1 MTLQTE
7 ILERIRKMPIV
18 SDLKSRR
25 FFKDTTPETC
35 HILEV
40 FLSYI
45 LGEEIKVNSIEAQKH
60 GYQRN
65 GRERIADID
74 IDISGNI
81 SGMVEIQ
88 NWNGKVKELD
98 FERWDGIRDAQR
110 YMYGRK
116 KRYVLVLFNIKNGK
130 NKIWDGFRD
139 KEMMVY
145 AMKSEDYEDGMD
157 KRAFPDI
164 VNGIIILLNLKK
176 LAERD
181 DELGEIS
188 RDLLAR
194 DAKDI
199 KNESVR
205 KRVKEVFTKEEE
217 KRMCIEEERMLK
229 SLAKK
234 LVKEQEKKIQKEQ
247 EKKYEKQ
254 LKENAKKLEESNK
267 QLVDK
272 EKKLEEK
279 DNDYIKFMF
288 FSLKATPEEISE
300 GIKMPLD
307 RVKAILAI

>member
-1 MTLQTE
+1 
-7 ILERIRKMPIV
+7 
-18 SDLKSRR
+18 
-25 FFKDTTPETC
+25 
-35 HILEV
+35 
-40 FLSYI
+40 
-45 LGEEIKVNSIEAQKH
+45 
-60 GYQRN
+60 
-65 GRERIADID
+65 
-74 IDISGNI
+74 
-81 SGMVEIQ
+81 
-88 NWNGKVKELD
+88 
-98 FERWDGIRDAQR
+98 
-110 YMYGRK
+110 
-116 KRYVLVLFNIKNGK
+116 
-130 NKIWDGFRD
+130 
-139 KEMMVY
+139 MMVY
-145 AMKSEDYEDGMD
+145 AMKSEDYEEGMD

-181 DELGEIS
+181 DELGQIS

-254 LKENAKKLEESNK
+254 LKENEKKLEQSNK
-267 QLVDK
+267 Q
-272 EKKLEEK
+272 LEEK

-288 FSLKATPEEISE
+288 STGLSPEIISK

>member
-1 MTLQTE
+1 
-7 ILERIRKMPIV
+7 
-18 SDLKSRR
+18 
-25 FFKDTTPETC
+25 
-35 HILEV
+35 
-40 FLSYI
+40 
-45 LGEEIKVNSIEAQKH
+45 
-60 GYQRN
+60 
-65 GRERIADID
+65 
-74 IDISGNI
+74 
-81 SGMVEIQ
+81 
-88 NWNGKVKELD
+88 
-98 FERWDGIRDAQR
+98 
-110 YMYGRK
+110 MYGKK

-130 NKIWDGFRD
+130 NKIWNGFRD

-145 AMKSEDYEDGMD
+145 AMKSEEYEDGMD

-181 DELGEIS
+181 DELGQIS

-254 LKENAKKLEESNK
+254 LKENEKKLEESNK
-267 QLVDK
+267 QL
-272 EKKLEEK
+272 EEK
-279 DNDYIKFMF
+279 DNDYITTSAKVIHR
-288 FSLKATPEEISE
+288 S
-300 GIKMPLD
+300 
-307 RVKAILAI
+307 

>member
-1 MTLQTE
+1 M
-7 ILERIRKMPIV
+7 
-18 SDLKSRR
+18 
-25 FFKDTTPETC
+25 
-35 HILEV
+35 
-40 FLSYI
+40 
-45 LGEEIKVNSIEAQKH
+45 
-60 GYQRN
+60 
-65 GRERIADID
+65 
-74 IDISGNI
+74 ISN
-81 SGMVEIQ
+81 
-88 NWNGKVKELD
+88 
-98 FERWDGIRDAQR
+98 
-110 YMYGRK
+110 
-116 KRYVLVLFNIKNGK
+116 NIKNGK

-164 VNGIIILLNLKK
+164 VNGIIILLNLNK

-254 LKENAKKLEESNK
+254 LKENEKKLEESNKQLVDKDKKLEESNK

>member
-1 MTLQTE
+1 MPQGRPEIHVWEKETL
-7 ILERIRKMPIV
+7 RPC
-18 SDLKSRR
+18 
-25 FFKDTTPETC
+25 PC
-35 HILEV
+35 
-40 FLSYI
+40 Y
-45 LGEEIKVNSIEAQKH
+45 
-60 GYQRN
+60 
-65 GRERIADID
+65 
-74 IDISGNI
+74 
-81 SGMVEIQ
+81 
-88 NWNGKVKELD
+88 
-98 FERWDGIRDAQR
+98 
-110 YMYGRK
+110 
-116 KRYVLVLFNIKNGK
+116 IKNGK
-130 NKIWDGFRD
+130 NKIWNGFRD

-145 AMKSEDYEDGMD
+145 AMKSEDYEEGMD

-181 DELGEIS
+181 NELGQIS

-194 DAKDI
+194 NAKDI
-199 KNESVR
+199 KNESVK

-254 LKENAKKLEESNK
+254 LKENEKKLEEI
-267 QLVDK
+267 DK
-272 EKKLEEK
+272 KLDEKDKKLEEKDKKLEEK

>member
-1 MTLQTE
+1 
-7 ILERIRKMPIV
+7 
-18 SDLKSRR
+18 
-25 FFKDTTPETC
+25 
-35 HILEV
+35 
-40 FLSYI
+40 
-45 LGEEIKVNSIEAQKH
+45 
-60 GYQRN
+60 
-65 GRERIADID
+65 
-74 IDISGNI
+74 
-81 SGMVEIQ
+81 
-88 NWNGKVKELD
+88 
-98 FERWDGIRDAQR
+98 
-110 YMYGRK
+110 MYGKK

-130 NKIWDGFRD
+130 NKIWNGFRD

-157 KRAFPDI
+157 KIAFPDI
-164 VNGIIILLNLKK
+164 VNGIIILLNLNK

-254 LKENAKKLEESNK
+254 LKENEKKLEESNKQLVDKDKKLEESNK

>member
-1 MTLQTE
+1 
-7 ILERIRKMPIV
+7 
-18 SDLKSRR
+18 
-25 FFKDTTPETC
+25 
-35 HILEV
+35 
-40 FLSYI
+40 
-45 LGEEIKVNSIEAQKH
+45 
-60 GYQRN
+60 
-65 GRERIADID
+65 
-74 IDISGNI
+74 
-81 SGMVEIQ
+81 
-88 NWNGKVKELD
+88 
-98 FERWDGIRDAQR
+98 
-110 YMYGRK
+110 
-116 KRYVLVLFNIKNGK
+116 
-130 NKIWDGFRD
+130 
-139 KEMMVY
+139 MMVY
-145 AMKSEDYEDGMD
+145 TMKSEDYEEGMD

-194 DAKDI
+194 NAKDI

-234 LVKEQEKKIQKEQ
+234 LVKEQEKKIQEEQ

-254 LKENAKKLEESNK
+254 LKENEKKLEESNK
-267 QLVDK
+267 Q
-272 EKKLEEK
+272 LEEK

-288 FSLKATPEEISE
+288 STGLSPETISI
-300 GIKMPLD
+300 GIKMPLE

>member
-1 MTLQTE
+1 
-7 ILERIRKMPIV
+7 
-18 SDLKSRR
+18 
-25 FFKDTTPETC
+25 
-35 HILEV
+35 
-40 FLSYI
+40 
-45 LGEEIKVNSIEAQKH
+45 
-60 GYQRN
+60 
-65 GRERIADID
+65 
-74 IDISGNI
+74 
-81 SGMVEIQ
+81 
-88 NWNGKVKELD
+88 
-98 FERWDGIRDAQR
+98 
-110 YMYGRK
+110 MYGKK

-130 NKIWDGFRD
+130 NKIWNGFRD

-145 AMKSEDYEDGMD
+145 AMKSEDYEEGMD

-164 VNGIIILLNLKK
+164 VNGIIILLNLNK

-181 DELGEIS
+181 DELGQIS

-234 LVKEQEKKIQKEQ
+234 LVKEQEKK
-247 EKKYEKQ
+247 YEKQ
-254 LKENAKKLEESNK
+254 LKENEKKLEESNK

>member
-1 MTLQTE
+1 
-7 ILERIRKMPIV
+7 
-18 SDLKSRR
+18 
-25 FFKDTTPETC
+25 
-35 HILEV
+35 
-40 FLSYI
+40 
-45 LGEEIKVNSIEAQKH
+45 
-60 GYQRN
+60 
-65 GRERIADID
+65 
-74 IDISGNI
+74 
-81 SGMVEIQ
+81 
-88 NWNGKVKELD
+88 
-98 FERWDGIRDAQR
+98 
-110 YMYGRK
+110 MYGRK

-130 NKIWDGFRD
+130 NKIWNGFRD

-145 AMKSEDYEDGMD
+145 AMKSEDYEEGMD

-181 DELGEIS
+181 DELGQIS

-194 DAKDI
+194 NAKDI

-254 LKENAKKLEESNK
+254 LKENEKKLEESNK

-288 FSLKATPEEISE
+288 STGLSPETISR
-300 GIKMPLD
+300 GIKMPLE
-307 RVKAILAI
+307 RVKAILAM

>member
-1 MTLQTE
+1 
-7 ILERIRKMPIV
+7 
-18 SDLKSRR
+18 
-25 FFKDTTPETC
+25 
-35 HILEV
+35 
-40 FLSYI
+40 
-45 LGEEIKVNSIEAQKH
+45 
-60 GYQRN
+60 
-65 GRERIADID
+65 
-74 IDISGNI
+74 
-81 SGMVEIQ
+81 
-88 NWNGKVKELD
+88 
-98 FERWDGIRDAQR
+98 
-110 YMYGRK
+110 MYGRK

-130 NKIWDGFRD
+130 NKIWNGFRD

-145 AMKSEDYEDGMD
+145 AMKSEDYEEGMD

-181 DELGEIS
+181 DELGQIS

-234 LVKEQEKKIQKEQ
+234 LVKEQEKK
-247 EKKYEKQ
+247 YEKQ
-254 LKENAKKLEESNK
+254 LKENEKKLEESNK
-267 QLVDK
+267 Q
-272 EKKLEEK
+272 LEEK

-288 FSLKATPEEISE
+288 STGLSPEIISK

>member
-1 MTLQTE
+1 MGK
-7 ILERIRKMPIV
+7 RNVV
-18 SDLKSRR
+18 SD
-25 FFKDTTPETC
+25 
-35 HILEV
+35 H
-40 FLSYI
+40 
-45 LGEEIKVNSIEAQKH
+45 VNQPIGGLQ
-60 GYQRN
+60 Q
-65 GRERIADID
+65 
-74 IDISGNI
+74 
-81 SGMVEIQ
+81 
-88 NWNGKVKELD
+88 
-98 FERWDGIRDAQR
+98 
-110 YMYGRK
+110 
-116 KRYVLVLFNIKNGK
+116 RYVLVLFNIKNGK
-130 NKIWDGFRD
+130 NKIWNGFRD

-145 AMKSEDYEDGMD
+145 AMKSEDYEEGMD

-181 DELGEIS
+181 DELGQIS

-194 DAKDI
+194 NAKDI

-234 LVKEQEKKIQKEQ
+234 LVKEQEKKIQEEQ

-254 LKENAKKLEESNK
+254 LKENEKKLEESNK
-267 QLVDK
+267 Q
-272 EKKLEEK
+272 LEEK

-288 FSLKATPEEISE
+288 STGLSPEIISK

>member
-1 MTLQTE
+1 MGK
-7 ILERIRKMPIV
+7 RNVV
-18 SDLKSRR
+18 SD
-25 FFKDTTPETC
+25 
-35 HILEV
+35 H
-40 FLSYI
+40 
-45 LGEEIKVNSIEAQKH
+45 VNQPIGGLQ
-60 GYQRN
+60 Q
-65 GRERIADID
+65 
-74 IDISGNI
+74 
-81 SGMVEIQ
+81 
-88 NWNGKVKELD
+88 
-98 FERWDGIRDAQR
+98 
-110 YMYGRK
+110 
-116 KRYVLVLFNIKNGK
+116 RYVLVLFNINNGK
-130 NKIWDGFRD
+130 NKVWNGFRD

-145 AMKSEDYEDGMD
+145 AMKSEDYEEGMD

-181 DELGEIS
+181 DELGQIS

-194 DAKDI
+194 NAKDI

-234 LVKEQEKKIQKEQ
+234 LVKEQEKKIQEEQEKKIQEEQ

-254 LKENAKKLEESNK
+254 LKENEKKLEESNK
-267 QLVDK
+267 Q
-272 EKKLEEK
+272 LEEK

-288 FSLKATPEEISE
+288 STGLSPEIISK
-300 GIKMPLD
+300 GIKKPLD

>member
-1 MTLQTE
+1 M
-7 ILERIRKMPIV
+7 ERIRKMPIV

-164 VNGIIILLNLKK
+164 VNGIIILLK
-176 LAERD
+176 
-181 DELGEIS
+181 
-188 RDLLAR
+188 
-194 DAKDI
+194 
-199 KNESVR
+199 
-205 KRVKEVFTKEEE
+205 
-217 KRMCIEEERMLK
+217 
-229 SLAKK
+229 
-234 LVKEQEKKIQKEQ
+234 
-247 EKKYEKQ
+247 
-254 LKENAKKLEESNK
+254 
-267 QLVDK
+267 
-272 EKKLEEK
+272 
-279 DNDYIKFMF
+279 
-288 FSLKATPEEISE
+288 PE
-300 GIKMPLD
+300 
-307 RVKAILAI
+307 

>member
-1 MTLQTE
+1 MTLRSE
-7 ILERIRKMPIV
+7 IMERIRKIPIV

-40 FLSYI
+40 FLSHI
-45 LGEEIKVNSIEAQKH
+45 LGEEIKVKNIEAQKH

-110 YMYGRK
+110 YMYGEK

-130 NKIWDGFRD
+130 NKIWNGFRD

-145 AMKSEDYEDGMD
+145 AMKSEDYEEGMD

-181 DELGEIS
+181 DELGQIS

-194 DAKDI
+194 NAKDI

-234 LVKEQEKKIQKEQ
+234 LVKEQEKKIQK
-247 EKKYEKQ
+247 
-254 LKENAKKLEESNK
+254 A
-267 QLVDK
+267 
-272 EKKLEEK
+272 
-279 DNDYIKFMF
+279 
-288 FSLKATPEEISE
+288 
-300 GIKMPLD
+300 
-307 RVKAILAI
+307 

>member
-1 MTLQTE
+1 MPQGRPEIHVWEKETL
-7 ILERIRKMPIV
+7 RPC
-18 SDLKSRR
+18 
-25 FFKDTTPETC
+25 PC
-35 HILEV
+35 
-40 FLSYI
+40 Y
-45 LGEEIKVNSIEAQKH
+45 
-60 GYQRN
+60 
-65 GRERIADID
+65 
-74 IDISGNI
+74 
-81 SGMVEIQ
+81 
-88 NWNGKVKELD
+88 
-98 FERWDGIRDAQR
+98 
-110 YMYGRK
+110 
-116 KRYVLVLFNIKNGK
+116 IKNGK

-181 DELGEIS
+181 DELGQIS

-254 LKENAKKLEESNK
+254 LKENKKKLEEI
-267 QLVDK
+267 DK
-272 EKKLEEK
+272 KLDEKDKKLEEK

>member
-234 LVKEQEKKIQKEQ
+234 LVKEQEKK
-247 EKKYEKQ
+247 YEKQ
-254 LKENAKKLEESNK
+254 LKENEKKLEESNK